1 MTFLRGHAS
10 GLGGALSPNHSFAR
24 DSSSMAQIHTTT
36 FHLLFAIVG
45 ISRSHFGGMRIQL
58 PCTTSHLTDI

>member
-10 GLGGALSPNHSFAR
+10 GLEGALSLNHSFVR
-24 DSSSMAQIHTTT
+24 DTSSMAQIYTTA

-45 ISRSHFGGMRIQL
+45 ISCGYFGGMHTQ
-58 PCTTSHLTDI
+58 